1 MEGDAGGV
9 TVLLLDTFQMCCL
22 CCKMKLVEFTG
33 VVMHWRRLHT
43 FQESDVF
50 IKVTVQGEGVAWC
63 DV

>member
-1 MEGDAGGV
+1 
-9 TVLLLDTFQMCCL
+9 
-22 CCKMKLVEFTG
+22 MKIVEFIG
-33 VVMHWRRLHT
+33 VVMHWCRLHT